1 MSQMTQDRLR
11 SFGNANDLST
21 NQYYAVKLDT
31 SNQGKILLAS
41 GAGDDTNVA
50 VIGVLVNA
58 PKANDNA
65 QVCLF
70 GSTGTV
76 KVVAFG
82 AITLGVEVAVEESDG
97 RFSTAETNDWVRGIA
112 LEAATTQGDIIEIA
126 LIGTYKK

>member
-1 MSQMTQDRLR
+1 MAQFTENRIR
-11 SFGNANDLST
+11 SFANANDLST
-21 NQYYAVKLDT
+21 NQFWAVKLDV
-31 SNQGKILLAS
+31 SNQNKILLAS
-41 GAGDDTNVA
+41 AAGDDTNVA
-50 VIGVLVNA
+50 VIGVLLNA

-76 KVVAFG
+76 KVTAFG
-82 AITLGVEVAVEESDG
+82 AISLGAEIGVEESDG

-112 LEAATTQGDIIEIA
+112 LEAAAAQNDIIEMA